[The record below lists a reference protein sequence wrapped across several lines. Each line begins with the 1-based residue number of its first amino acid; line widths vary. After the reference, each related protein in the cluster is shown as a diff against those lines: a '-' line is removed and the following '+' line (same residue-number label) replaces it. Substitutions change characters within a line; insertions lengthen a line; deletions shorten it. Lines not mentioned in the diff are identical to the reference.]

1 MHYIYMQNYF
11 KKYLKYKKKYITTKL
26 FNSKYKIKKNL
37 SFYQKELLNFRV
49 DIKKLLDYN
58 VITLLDK

>member
-1 MHYIYMQNYF
+1 MHNIYMQNYF
-11 KKYLKYKKKYITTKL
+11 KKYLKYKKKYITIKL
-26 FNSKYKIKKNL
+26 LNSKYKVNKNL

-49 DIKKLLDYN
+49 DKKKLLDYN

>member
-1 MHYIYMQNYF
+1 MQNYF

>member
-1 MHYIYMQNYF
+1 MQNYF
-11 KKYLKYKKKYITTKL
+11 KKYLKYKKKYITIKL
-26 FNSKYKIKKNL
+26 LNSKYKVNKNL

-49 DIKKLLDYN
+49 DKKKLLDYN

>member
-1 MHYIYMQNYF
+1 MHNIYMQNYF

-26 FNSKYKIKKNL
+26 LNSKYKVNKNL

-49 DIKKLLDYN
+49 DKKKLLDYN